1 MIRRAVERPIS
12 TLIGA
17 LTLVVLGT
25 VSLLR
30 LPVSLLPT
38 LERPR
43 LDITVTAAGRSRE
56 EVLDRFTRP
65 LERRLAAL
73 AGVTSVRTMT
83 GDGFVRAR
91 VESEWQT
98 DADRLRIET
107 ERRLADLDLTGEA
120 TLAVEMTAGD
130 AEPIVE
136 VAVLGG
142 GSGAARTDFVRK
154 LLVPEL
160 ARLEGAGRVETVG
173 LTPRHAVVRPQG
185 AALAARGL
193 TAADLV
199 GRLRTVGID
208 TSAGRARSG
217 AAVRPLLVREEAVS
231 LDALRALRIPGP
243 RGESVLGDVATVG
256 LEEVQDGTFFR
267 LAGEDGAVVRV
278 FRAPEANAVALAA
291 RVRER
296 TADLAARAGS
306 GLKLRVV
313 DDRSREVLAALGEL
327 GLAALLG
334 LLLGTAVLRYFLGR
348 WRPTLGLAVVVPASL
363 LTAFAGFYL
372 WGASLDV
379 VSLAGLALAAGLL
392 VDSSIVVLES
402 IETARAQGSGR
413 PLDEGPAIR
422 GAQQIALPVVASFCT
437 TAVVFLPLIYL
448 QGLARAFF
456 GVQAFAIVTSL
467 AASLLFSLTV
477 TPVLSGNR
485 GGRAEG
491 SSPLGGGGLEQG
503 GGQEGGAAN
512 GHEPSMSSVVP
523 EGGAPHLTSPLSQPP
538 PAQGG
543 GKTAAPERL
552 TSIGR
557 SPGRGFYL
565 RLLDR
570 VLARP
575 ALAMAAALAVTA
587 LAGAAF
593 VRLPRELV
601 PGGSSPGLVVRWRLA
616 EELTPEAARKLG
628 TAVEEQAAQALGT
641 EAPGR
646 VALQLPPPAP
656 GEDREETGR
665 LLLDFPDAASAG
677 RARPRLRAAL
687 ARLPGVET
695 WIEPRPSAFVEAV
708 ERAGRRLEVVA
719 TAATPERAGA
729 LADRAAAALGSAS
742 GLRESAGRG
751 DRRQPAI
758 LLAWDLPRLA
768 ALGIE
773 PAALEAQ
780 VRQGL
785 GDQTAGRLR
794 LATVE
799 PEILVR
805 AVEPNDPRL
814 LPVATKDAVVPL
826 AALARLEPGAR
837 PLILER
843 LDGRPAARKVFDT
856 VRGDPEAVLSNVR
869 AEIRAAGKGGAGEEI
884 TLAGQALELR
894 RAFGQ
899 LRLALLLSLAL
910 VFLAVAALYE
920 SFRIPL
926 VVMVT
931 VPVALGG
938 ALGLLLLTGQSLNI
952 LSFLGLILL
961 AGIVVN
967 NAIVLV
973 HRIEEHRR
981 SGEATE
987 AAIRRAAAER
997 YRPIVMTTLCTLAG
1011 MLPLALLGGAG
1022 VELRRSLALAVLGG
1036 TLTSVCASLLLVPV
1050 LHRMAILSR
1059 RSRPESQP

>member
-120 TLAVEMTAGD
+120 ALAVEMTAGD

-160 ARLEGAGRVETVG
+160 ARLEGAGRVETAG
-173 LTPRHAVVRPQG
+173 LTPRHAVVRPHG

-199 GRLRTVGID
+199 ARLRTVGID
-208 TSAGRARSG
+208 TTAGRARSG
-217 AAVRPLLVREEAVS
+217 AAVRPLLVREDATS

-267 LAGEDGAVVRV
+267 FAGEDGAVVRV

-306 GLKLRVV
+306 GLALRVV
-313 DDRSREVLAALGEL
+313 DDRSREVLAALREL

-334 LLLGTAVLRYFLGR
+334 LLLGTAVLRFFLGR

-402 IETARAQGSGR
+402 IETARAQGAA
-413 PLDEGPAIR
+413 EPAVR

-456 GVQAFAIVTSL
+456 GVQAFAIVSSL

-485 GGRAEG
+485 GRKNLKVGEG
-491 SSPLGGGGLEQG
+491 LAPSRKGGG
-503 GGQEGGAAN
+503 
-512 GHEPSMSSVVP
+512 V
-523 EGGAPHLTSPLSQPP
+523 
-538 PAQGG
+538 
-543 GKTAAPERL
+543 GK
-552 TSIGR
+552 
-557 SPGRGFYL
+557 SPGRGLYL
-565 RLLDR
+565 RLLDS
-570 VLARP
+570 VLAHP
-575 ALAMAAALAVTA
+575 ALAVAAALAVTV
-587 LAGAAF
+587 LAGIAF

-601 PGGSSPGLVVRWRLA
+601 PGGSSAGLVVRWRLA
-616 EELTPEAARKLG
+616 PELTPEAARRLG
-628 TAVEEQAAQALGT
+628 TAIEEQAARALSAAET
-641 EAPGR
+641 PDR
-646 VALQLPPPAP
+646 LALQLPPPAA

-665 LLLDFPDAASAG
+665 LLLGFPDAASAE
-677 RARPRLRAAL
+677 RARLRLRAAL
-687 ARLPGVET
+687 ARLPDVET

-719 TAATPERAGA
+719 TAATPERADA
-729 LADRAAAALGSAS
+729 LASRAAEALVAGTAAS

-751 DRRQPAI
+751 SRRQPAI

-773 PAALEAQ
+773 PAVLEAQ

-794 LATVE
+794 LDSVE

-805 AVEPNDPRL
+805 AVEPADPRL
-814 LPVATKDAVVPL
+814 LPVAARDAIVPL

-837 PLILER
+837 PAILER
-843 LDGRPAARKVFDT
+843 LDGRPAARKVFAA
-856 VRGDPEAVLSNVR
+856 VRGDPEAVLSRVR
-869 AEIRAAGKGGAGEEI
+869 TQTEAEAHRGAGEEI
-884 TLAGQALELR
+884 ALAGQALELR

-910 VFLAVAALYE
+910 VFLTVAALYE

-981 SGEATE
+981 AGEETE

-997 YRPIVMTTLCTLAG
+997 YRPIVMTTICTLAG

-1022 VELRRSLALAVLGG
+1022 VELRRSLSLAVMGG
-1036 TLTSVCASLLLVPV
+1036 TLTSVFASLLLVPV
-1050 LHRMAILSR
+1050 LHRMALSQR
-1059 RSRPESQP
+1059 ANRP

>member
-1 MIRRAVERPIS
+1 MTQILRRAVERPIS

-43 LDITVTAAGRSRE
+43 LDVTVTAPGRSRE
-56 EVLDRFTRP
+56 EVLDRLTRP

-73 AGVTSVRTMT
+73 AGVTSVRTTT
-83 GDGFVRAR
+83 GDGFTRAR

-107 ERRLADLDLTGEA
+107 ERRLADLDPTGESA
-120 TLAVEMTAGD
+120 LTVEMTAGD

-142 GSGAARTDFVRK
+142 GSGAARTDFARK

-160 ARLEGAGRVETVG
+160 ARLEGAGKVETVG
-173 LTPRHAVVRPQG
+173 LTPRHAVVRPRA

-199 GRLRTVGID
+199 QRLGTVGID
-208 TSAGRARSG
+208 AAAGRARSG
-217 AAVRPLLVREEAVS
+217 MAVRPLLVREEAAS
-231 LDALRALRIPGP
+231 LEALRALRIPGP
-243 RGESVLGDVATVG
+243 RGESVLGDVAGVG

-267 LAGEDGAVVRV
+267 LAGEDGVLVRIY
-278 FRAPEANAVALAA
+278 RAPEANAVALAA

-296 TADLAARAGS
+296 TAALAAGSGTGS
-306 GLKLRVV
+306 GLKLAVV

-334 LLLGTAVLRYFLGR
+334 LALGTAVLRLLLGR

-379 VSLAGLALAAGLL
+379 VSLAGLALAAGML
-392 VDSSIVVLES
+392 VDSSIVVLEA
-402 IETARAQGSGR
+402 IETARAQGAA
-413 PLDEGPAIR
+413 EPAVT
-422 GAQQIALPVVASFCT
+422 GARQIALPVIASFCT

-448 QGLARAFF
+448 KGLARAFF
-456 GVQAFAIVTSL
+456 GVQAFAIVSSL

-485 GGRAEG
+485 GRKDRKDEKDSRDSKDQKEKDEKDLRAW
-491 SSPLGGGGLEQG
+491 
-503 GGQEGGAAN
+503 
-512 GHEPSMSSVVP
+512 
-523 EGGAPHLTSPLSQPP
+523 
-538 PAQGG
+538 
-543 GKTAAPERL
+543 
-552 TSIGR
+552 GR
-557 SPGRGFYL
+557 SPGRGAYL
-565 RLLDR
+565 RLLEA

-575 ALAMAAALAVTA
+575 ALAVVAALAVTA
-587 LAGAAF
+587 FAGLAVA
-593 VRLPRELV
+593 RLPRELV
-601 PGGSSPGLVVRWRLA
+601 PAGASRELVVRWRLTPD
-616 EELTPEAARKLG
+616 LTPEAARRLG
-628 TAVEEQAAQALGT
+628 STVEAELARAVRGKADRL
-641 EAPGR
+641 
-646 VALQLPPPAP
+646 ALQLTPPEP
-656 GEDREETGR
+656 GEDRDETGR
-665 LLLDFPDAASAG
+665 LVLAFPDAAGAAQ
-677 RARPRLRAAL
+677 ARPLLRVAL
-687 ARLPGVET
+687 DRLPGVEA

-719 TAATPERAGA
+719 TASTPERAAA
-729 LADRAAAALGSAS
+729 LASNSVVALGSTA
-742 GLRESAGRG
+742 RESTGRR
-751 DRRQPAI
+751 DRPQQAV

-768 ALGIE
+768 SLG
-773 PAALEAQ
+773 ADRTVLEKQ
-780 VRQGL
+780 VRDAL

-794 LATVE
+794 LDGVE
-799 PEILVR
+799 PEIRIR
-805 AVEPNDPRL
+805 AVEPADPAL
-814 LPVATKDAVVPL
+814 LPVAASGSGKDGIVPL
-826 AALARLEPGAR
+826 AALARLVPGAR
-837 PLILER
+837 PPVLER
-843 LDGRPAARKVFDT
+843 LDGRPAARRVFDA
-856 VRGDPEAVLSNVR
+856 VQGDPEAALARLSP
-869 AEIRAAGKGGAGEEI
+869 ETQQGAGEEI
-884 TLAGQALELR
+884 ALGGQALELR

-899 LRLALLLSLAL
+899 LRLALGLSLVL
-910 VFLAVAALYE
+910 VFLTVAALYE

-926 VVMVT
+926 VVMTT

-938 ALGLLLLTGQSLNI
+938 ALGLLLITGQSLNI

-981 SGEATE
+981 SGRLDENIE
-987 AAIRRAAAER
+987 DAIRRAAGER
-997 YRPIVMTTLCTLAG
+997 YRPILMTTICTVAG
-1011 MLPLALLGGAG
+1011 MLPLAVLGGAG
-1022 VELRRSLALAVLGG
+1022 VELRRSLALAVMGG
-1036 TLTSVCASLLLVPV
+1036 TLTSVFASLLLVPV
-1050 LHRMAILSR
+1050 LHRALVR
-1059 RSRPESQP
+1059 RRAEP

>member
-173 LTPRHAVVRPQG
+173 LTPRHAVVRPHG

-208 TSAGRARSG
+208 TAAGRARSG

-267 LAGEDGAVVRV
+267 YAGEDGAVVRV

-334 LLLGTAVLRYFLGR
+334 LLLGTAVLRFFLGR

-485 GGRAEG
+485 GDRGDREG
-491 SSPLGGGGLEQG
+491 PGI
-503 GGQEGGAAN
+503 
-512 GHEPSMSSVVP
+512 
-523 EGGAPHLTSPLSQPP
+523 
-538 PAQGG
+538 
-543 GKTAAPERL
+543 GK
-552 TSIGR
+552 

-570 VLARP
+570 LLARP
-575 ALAMAAALAVTA
+575 ALAVAAALAVTV
-587 LAGAAF
+587 LAGVAF

-601 PGGSSPGLVVRWRLA
+601 PGGSSAGLVVRWRLA
-616 EELTPEAARKLG
+616 PELTPEAARRLG
-628 TAVEEQAAQALGT
+628 TAVEEQTA
-641 EAPGR
+641 R
-646 VALQLPPPAP
+646 VLQSESPNRSALQLPPPEP

-687 ARLPGVET
+687 ARLPDVET

-708 ERAGRRLEVVA
+708 ERAGRRLEIVA
-719 TAATPERAGA
+719 TAASPERADA
-729 LADRAAAALGSAS
+729 LATRAAEALVANTGAS

-751 DRRQPAI
+751 SRRQPAI

-768 ALGIE
+768 ALGLE

-794 LATVE
+794 IDSVE

-814 LPVATKDAVVPL
+814 LPVAARDAIVPL

-837 PLILER
+837 PLLLER
-843 LDGRPAARKVFDT
+843 LDGWPAARKVFDA
-856 VRGDPEAVLSNVR
+856 VRGDPEAVLR
-869 AEIRAAGKGGAGEEI
+869 QMDTKRGAGEEV

-894 RAFGQ
+894 RAFSQ

-910 VFLAVAALYE
+910 VFLTVAALYE

-981 SGEATE
+981 AGEETG

-997 YRPIVMTTLCTLAG
+997 YRPIVMTTICTLAG

-1022 VELRRSLALAVLGG
+1022 VELRRSLALAVMGG
-1036 TLTSVCASLLLVPV
+1036 TLTSVFASLLLVPV

-1059 RSRPESQP
+1059 RSRQGNQP